1 MTIKDQIEPF
11 VSKETIL
18 HLLQNGINTESIFKE
33 RYPNTSIY
41 LYSCFVRATLINNVL
56 VHSGD
61 TIFTVGQDECHG
73 VSLDLTKK
81 QLLLDWTI
89 NHTDFNLSY
98 SENIQWKR
106 FHKLFWNSTFNPL
119 SVLLDTTVTSML
131 TNDRVMEMVKD
142 IMYEVNSLGT
152 KVAKAF

>member
-1 MTIKDQIEPF
+1 M
-11 VSKETIL
+11 
-18 HLLQNGINTESIFKE
+18 
-33 RYPNTSIY
+33 
-41 LYSCFVRATLINNVL
+41 RATLINNVL